1 MCARARVCMCV
12 CVVKGGGGRDDIVGA
27 KTGIQPYSQTPMP
40 PTARHIGGVCCG
52 TTVFDQM
59 GLLRVGKGE

>member
-1 MCARARVCMCV
+1 M
-12 CVVKGGGGRDDIVGA
+12 GA

-52 TTVFDQM
+52 SIVFDQM